1 MLLVVRDRIYCLA
14 QVGAEYEGVSDEA
27 AELAD
32 VCVRVRMSPLMDG
45 SLDSL
50 NVNVAASIVLEHV
63 FSMSPP

>member
-1 MLLVVRDRIYCLA
+1 MGALLR

-27 AELAD
+27 AMLAD
-32 VCVRVRMSPLMDG
+32 ARVRVRMSPLMDG

-63 FSMSPP
+63 FHSMNNGAPAQ